1 MNWPNGCSSVGY
13 VTQVSGCRGRPAR
26 GPPAWFRRDGL
37 AWPAR
42 AQAVAQDSSLPGF
55 LRDRGTGVPAS
66 LFGTYVRR
74 GQLLVYPF
82 FEYAKDNNREY
93 QPKELG
99 FGPDI
104 DFRSR
109 YRSYAGQIFLGYG
122 VTDWLAI
129 ELEGSVINARLEK
142 SPLDTFGTPPV
153 IEETGVGDIEG
164 QVRARLLGESNHRPE
179 FFGFVEVTPATRKHK
194 RLIAEPDFDLKPGVG
209 LVKGFSWGTLTGRIG
224 AEYNREE
231 SRGWTTLWASRPR
244 PLTGPRRSD

>member
-1 MNWPNGCSSVGY
+1 LAEWTFLSGVCLFRSPFAGVGSL
-13 VTQVSGCRGRPAR
+13 V
-26 GPPAWFRRDGL
+26 GL
-37 AWPAR
+37 LLVFAAMCLAGSAR
-42 AQAVAQDSSLPGF
+42 AQAAAQDSSLPGF